1 MLDYSV
7 NSDSKTNFSVLQL
20 VFTHDKGGTL
30 KKGLFS
36 PCVQSEFSLLKHDN
50 NQKKGQFRKA
60 EIMSISKLSLHLI
73 MFDQI

>member
-7 NSDSKTNFSVLQL
+7 NSDSKTNFLVLQL

-36 PCVQSEFSLLKHDN
+36 LCVQSEFSLLKHDN
-50 NQKKGQFRKA
+50 NQKKGQFG